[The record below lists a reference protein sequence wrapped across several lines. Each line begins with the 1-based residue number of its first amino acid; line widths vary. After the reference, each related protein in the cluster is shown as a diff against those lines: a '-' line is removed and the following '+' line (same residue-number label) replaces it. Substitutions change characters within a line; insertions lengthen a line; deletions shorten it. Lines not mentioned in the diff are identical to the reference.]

1 MVYVVAILIG
11 LFFVGV
17 LGFEAGFFA
26 ALTTYLFG
34 TLYQQK
40 HRLVELEA
48 EVRRL
53 GSIVSAMRRAAADA
67 EQAVPV
73 KPEAKAESVTPRP
86 AEVQAARKAAEE
98 EPLELDV
105 DFDILDEPA
114 SFSPP
119 GYERPARPPEPPVSE
134 SYDARLL
141 AWIKSYFTGG
151 NLMVRVGIVV
161 LFFGVAFLLKY
172 AAEHSL
178 LPIELRLAGTAI
190 GGIALLIFGWRL
202 RHKRENYAL
211 TLQGGAV
218 GVLYLTVFAALRL
231 YSVIPPGLAF
241 GLLLLFVALS
251 ALLALL
257 QDSRALIVLASAGGF
272 LAPVLTST
280 GEGSHVALFS
290 YYLLLNAGILLIA
303 WFKAWRVLN
312 LVGFAF
318 TFVIGAL
325 WGAQYYR
332 PEFFSTTEPFL
343 IAFFLLYVG
352 IAVLFALRQ
361 PPDLKGVVDGSLVF
375 GVPLIA
381 AGLQAALVKDYE
393 YGLAFS
399 ALALGGFYI
408 LLASVLFKRGGQPLR
423 MLSESF
429 LATGVVF
436 ATLTVPF
443 AFEGRITSAFWALE
457 GAAMVWVGLRQSR
470 LIPRLFGAVLQVLAG
485 LFYLG
490 DAYRVGQDIP
500 LLNGLFLGTS
510 LIALGGLFSSFYLE
524 RLKER
529 TVVYE
534 QLLAR
539 LFFVWGFVWWL
550 GGCIRE
556 IEDFSSFPDQWAWML
571 GVLALTSVLSEA
583 LKTRLDW
590 PRLRYAALGLLPLL
604 LLVAVGMRQD
614 AVHPLMGWN
623 LAAWP
628 VALAA
633 HYWLLRHYDDI
644 RLDVI
649 RFWHAGAFW
658 LIIYLLSYEASWQLN
673 HWVEGSYA
681 WRMIPWALIPMLI
694 VTALLRFGRLLT
706 WPVGRFYAQYTTFTL
721 APVILYL
728 LGWAMFANATSR
740 GDPWPL
746 DYLPVINPLDLVIL
760 FSVLV
765 ALKWWR
771 TAGEWLTG
779 KGLTQSHALSVMGAV
794 LFLWLNGM
802 VTRTVHHW
810 GGVPFH
816 ARAMFDS
823 QVFQASISVLWAVIG
838 LSGML
843 LGTWLKRRFVWML
856 GAGLMGVVVV
866 KLFIIDLSNTGT
878 VARIVSF
885 IGVGLLLLIVGYFSP
900 APPREI
906 TKESEE

>member
-1 MVYVVAILIG
+1 MIVIVAILIG
-11 LFFVGV
+11 LFIYGAW
-17 LGFEAGFFA
+17 GFEAGFFA
-26 ALTTYLFG
+26 ALMTYLIG

-40 HRLVELEA
+40 QRLGELEA

-53 GSIVSAMRRAAADA
+53 GSIVSAMRRPASDVEQAEPSKSESEAGTISPRSAEIQAVGDAADA
-67 EQAVPV
+67 
-73 KPEAKAESVTPRP
+73 
-86 AEVQAARKAAEE
+86 

-105 DFDILDEPA
+105 DFDLLDEPA
-114 SFSPP
+114 PVPP
-119 GYERPARPPEPPVSE
+119 PPVQRPARRFRHQVSE
-134 SYDARLL
+134 GYESRLL
-141 AWIKSYFTGG
+141 EWIKSYFTGG
-151 NLMVRVGIVV
+151 NLMVRVGVIV

-172 AAEHSL
+172 AADHSR
-178 LPIELRLAGTAI
+178 LPIELRLTGTAL
-190 GGIALLIFGWRL
+190 GGMVILGLGWRL

-257 QDSRALIVLASAGGF
+257 QDSRALIVLATAGGF

-290 YYLLLNAGILLIA
+290 YYLLLNAGILLVA

-352 IAVLFALRQ
+352 IAVLFAIRQ
-361 PPDLKGVVDGSLVF
+361 PPDLRGVVDGSLVF

-381 AGLQAALVKDYE
+381 AGLQAALVRDFE

-408 LLASVLFKRGGQPLR
+408 LLASLLFKRGGQALR

-436 ATLTVPF
+436 TTLAIPF
-443 AFEGRITSAFWALE
+443 AFEGHITSAFWALE
-457 GAAMVWVGLRQSR
+457 GAALLWVGLRQSR
-470 LIPRLFGAVLQVLAG
+470 LAPRLFGSLLQILAG
-485 LFYLG
+485 LFYLL
-490 DAYRVGQDIP
+490 DAYRVGQDFP
-500 LLNGLFLGTS
+500 VLNALFLGTL
-510 LIALGGLFSSFYLE
+510 LIAFGGLFSSFYLE

-534 QLLAR
+534 QMLAR

-550 GGCIRE
+550 GGCVRE
-556 IEDFSSFPDQWAWML
+556 IEDFSSSPDQLAWIL
-571 GVLALTSVLSEA
+571 GVLALTSVLSEM
-583 LKTRLDW
+583 LKPWLDW

-604 LLVAVGMRQD
+604 LLVAVGMRLD
-614 AVHPLMGWN
+614 DVHPFVGWA
-623 LAAWP
+623 LVAWP
-628 VALAA
+628 VALAG
-633 HYWLLRHYDDI
+633 HYWLLRHYDDV
-644 RLDVI
+644 RSDVI

-658 LIIYLLSYEASWQLN
+658 LIVYLFSYEVSWQLN
-673 HWVEGSYA
+673 HWVAGSYT
-681 WRMIPWALIPMLI
+681 WKLIPWALTPMLM
-694 VTALLRFGRLLT
+694 VVALLRFGKLLT
-706 WPVGRFYAQYTTFTL
+706 WPVGRFHAEYTTFTL
-721 APVILYL
+721 APIILYL
-728 LGWAMFANATSR
+728 LGWGMLANATDP

-746 DYLPVINPLDLVIL
+746 AYLPIINPLDLVIL

-771 TAGEWLTG
+771 TAGDWLMGMGIT
-779 KGLTQSHALSVMGAV
+779 LSHYLSVMGAV

-816 ARAMFDS
+816 APAMFDS
-823 QVFQASISVLWAVIG
+823 QVFQASISVLWAVVG
-838 LSGML
+838 LGGML
-843 LGTWLKRRFVWML
+843 LGTWLKRRSIWIL
-856 GAGLMGVVVV
+856 GAGLMGLVVV
-866 KLFIIDLSNTGT
+866 KLFIVDLSNTGT

-885 IGVGLLLLIVGYFSP
+885 IGVGLLLLVVGYFSP